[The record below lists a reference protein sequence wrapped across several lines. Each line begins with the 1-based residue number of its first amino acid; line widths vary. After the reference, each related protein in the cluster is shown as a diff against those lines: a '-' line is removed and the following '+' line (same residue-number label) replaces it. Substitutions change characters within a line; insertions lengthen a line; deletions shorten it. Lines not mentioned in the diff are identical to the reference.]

1 MVFQT
6 KIGVFIQLV
15 SSISVRALSLCPPP
29 PSLQAEHLLGKDV
42 PATVNV
48 AHIQASYHSLL
59 HFLSSLDKLFQEHV
73 SDVPVTTHPMFI
85 LIGFLFIFFS
95 LCSGFQSQI
104 VM

>member
-1 MVFQT
+1 MIFQT

-15 SSISVRALSLCPPP
+15 SSISVSALSLCPSP

-73 SDVPVTTHPMFI
+73 SDVPVTTHPVFI
-85 LIGFLFIFFS
+85 LVSFLSIFFLFAVGS
-95 LCSGFQSQI
+95 SHKL
-104 VM
+104 